1 MPTSITTYFIHT
13 NFKSCFFVSATE
25 KPLDDA
31 LKVNEQLCLEIASTQ
46 EEYKRL
52 RGVIDQL
59 SREYET
65 SKDLDLFRRYGMLK
79 GMIKRS
85 VLHLKLSNEDK
96 NHAQSAVAEQRQKED
111 LRKREEHLTGWFKE
125 TMAGFYN

>member
-1 MPTSITTYFIHT
+1 MLA
-13 NFKSCFFVSATE
+13 ATE

-31 LKVNEQLCLEIASTQ
+31 RRLNEQLSGECNQ
-46 EEYKRL
+46 VQDEYKRL

-96 NHAQSAVAEQRQKED
+96 NHAQSAVAGQRQKEEQ
-111 LRKREEHLTGWFKE
+111 RKREEHLTG
-125 TMAGFYN
+125 M